1 MKNKRNALLLCLT
14 ASLGLVGCVNNSS
27 SQTSVSSDGSSLSS
41 AGSSLTSEAS
51 SQSSQTSSQSSEA
64 SSLSSSENSSSSSPS
79 SECSVSS
86 SSSSSSEINGG
97 AYYSSIDWSQ
107 RGATLK
113 TSLSNLIFTHKDIGY
128 SGLYNAYK
136 TTDVRPNGKIWDM
149 YSAIEYTPGTD
160 ENHSS
165 YVNEGD
171 NYNREHTIPQSV
183 FKSATPMYS
192 DLFHIY
198 PTDSKV
204 NGIRSD
210 YPHGEIT
217 GSPSYTSSNGC
228 KLGMSDPS
236 TGYSERVFE
245 VIDEYKGDFAR
256 TYFYFVT
263 AYQSKMTAFTF
274 PSLASN
280 TFPSLSTWAQSLYL
294 KWAKEDPVSEKEIK
308 RNESVFSI
316 QHNRN
321 PFIDNPEAAERIWG
335 NL

>member
-1 MKNKRNALLLCLT
+1 M
-14 ASLGLVGCVNNSS
+14 
-27 SQTSVSSDGSSLSS
+27 
-41 AGSSLTSEAS
+41 
-51 SQSSQTSSQSSEA
+51 SSE
-64 SSLSSSENSSSSSPS
+64 SQ
-79 SECSVSS
+79 SS
-86 SSSSSSEINGG
+86 SSSSGFNGG
-97 AYYSSIDWSQ
+97 TYYSSIDWSQ

-113 TSLSNLIFTHKDIGY
+113 TALSNLIFPHTDIGY
-128 SGLYNAYK
+128 GGLYNAYK

-149 YSAIEYTPGTD
+149 YSSIEYTPGID
-160 ENHSS
+160 ENHGNYSK
-165 YVNEGD
+165 EGD

-183 FKSATPMYS
+183 FNSATPMYS

-204 NGIRSD
+204 NGVRSN

-228 KLGMSDPS
+228 KLGTSDPS
-236 TGYSERVFE
+236 TGYNGKVFE

-263 AYQSKMTAFTF
+263 AYQTKMTSFSF

-280 TFPSLSTWAQSLYL
+280 TFPSLSTWAQELYL
-294 KWAKEDPVSEKEIK
+294 KWSKEDPVSEKEIK
-308 RNESVFSI
+308 RNESVYSI

-321 PFIDNPEAAERIWG
+321 PFIDNPEAAEKIWG
-335 NL
+335 NLS